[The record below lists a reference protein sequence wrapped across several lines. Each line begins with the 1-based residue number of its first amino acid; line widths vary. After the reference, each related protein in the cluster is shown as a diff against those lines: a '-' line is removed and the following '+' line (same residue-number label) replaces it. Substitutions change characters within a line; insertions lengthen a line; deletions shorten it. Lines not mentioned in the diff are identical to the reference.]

1 MKEYALLDEFLS
13 KYQDSVHTSEKKLLK
28 IIREAY
34 PIGIPALIMKSSTD
48 RLGTSAGY
56 SFHLGTPD
64 GLLRRLA
71 SWLITK
77 NNGNHRLLLKLNK
90 KLWKRHGREDVA
102 LSAIIIANLDHAS
115 METNPWEIFRLSL
128 RKKEPIDGLLLTIEE
143 LLRSGREMPSENLR
157 MDWSKKRLV
166 DGHLSILVT
175 YAGMI
180 RDIVPSLEMIA
191 CLENIKI
198 PSNDSVISR
207 IMDKISKIRP
217 QE

>member
-1 MKEYALLDEFLS
+1 MKEYAVLDEFLS

-128 RKKEPIDGLLLTIEE
+128 RKKEPVDGLLLTIEE
-143 LLRSGREMPSENLR
+143 LLRSGREMPSETLR
-157 MDWSKKRLV
+157 MDWSKRRLV

-180 RDIVPSLEMIA
+180 RDIVPSFEMIA

-198 PSNDSVISR
+198 PPNDSVISR